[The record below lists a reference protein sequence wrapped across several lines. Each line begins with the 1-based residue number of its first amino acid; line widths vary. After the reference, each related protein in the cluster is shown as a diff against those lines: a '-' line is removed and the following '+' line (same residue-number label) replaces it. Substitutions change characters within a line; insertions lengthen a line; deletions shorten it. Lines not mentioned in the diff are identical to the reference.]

1 MVSQLSKRTIDIVL
15 NSRSEQTSGDCIP
28 SRLQQIY
35 RRLHILSA
43 LRGFQLLQ
51 KPFVLFLNGVHFVE
65 VERSSVGVMMWSRD
79 NQRCLTPDMKMAGH
93 RQTRELFRW

>member
-1 MVSQLSKRTIDIVL
+1 MVSALSKYTIGIIL
-15 NSRSEQTSGDCIP
+15 NSRSERTRGDCIP

-51 KPFVLFLNGVHFVE
+51 KPFVLFVNGVHI
-65 VERSSVGVMMWSRD
+65 VGVESSCRGVRSMMRSRD
-79 NQRCLTPDMKMAGH
+79 N
-93 RQTRELFRW
+93 

>member
-1 MVSQLSKRTIDIVL
+1 MVSALSKCTIGIVW
-15 NSRSEQTSGDCIP
+15 NPSERTSGDCVP

-51 KPFVLFLNGVHFVE
+51 KPFVLFLNGVHLVGVE
-65 VERSSVGVMMWSRD
+65 SSVGVV
-79 NQRCLTPDMKMAGH
+79 
-93 RQTRELFRW
+93 